1 MKGLQYS
8 KHCVYCI
15 KQKMMRR
22 PETGN
27 GGKPCPPIWLKEQGK
42 KLRFWSQVTGQL
54 GKISMPREPCFWRN
68 TAPAS
73 SEVLKQG
80 IYRSCLIQIYP
91 LFEPKGKTTT
101 KKSRD
106 MTSSPEA
113 GQRKEEN
120 GSGQGTWRITSP
132 GTLLIIVGW
141 LNNKFCPPQIN
152 IIGISYVIPGTFSEP
167 QLF

>member
-8 KHCVYCI
+8 MHCVCGI
-15 KQKMMRR
+15 KQKMMRC

-27 GGKPCPPIWLKEQGK
+27 GGRPCPPVRLSEQGK
-42 KLRFWSQVTGQL
+42 TLRFQSQVRGQL
-54 GKISMPREPCFWRN
+54 GKISIPREPCFWRN
-68 TAPAS
+68 IAPAR

-80 IYRSCLIQIYP
+80 IYLYCLIQIYP
-91 LFEPKGKTTT
+91 LFEPKGKTTM

-141 LNNKFCPPQIN
+141 VNNKFCPPQIN
-152 IIGISYVIPGTFSEP
+152 IICISYVIPGTFSEP